1 MILTFFHLKSPCRT
15 KNLIGEVEFGVFQ
28 QVDRSHL
35 LVGTK
40 ENVIASLSPKNGNI
54 CSFYYPLLPSLLSSL
69 LSPLLSS
76 LPSSLLSPLL
86 AFLIFSS
93 LSFISTVWRH
103 VMESSN
109 RLIHMEAFGKGTALS
124 LFPSFPLS
132 FPLFLSGINLN
143 FCFPGLLSIS
153 GDESRSPTLARLWNI
168 QNGRLF
174 WEESLKPHKSEDHSP
189 LLDTASIFNDKE
201 KFSFLLTS
209 HELTALSLAEGVS
222 WKIEFDLLF
231 FSNIQ
236 SS

>member
-124 LFPSFPLS
+124 LFPSFPSFLPSLS
-132 FPLFLSGINLN
+132 LWHQSQF
-143 FCFPGLLSIS
+143 LLSRLAFNFRRRIQIS
-153 GDESRSPTLARLWNI
+153 HLSSIVEHSKWKTFL
-168 QNGRLF
+168 GRI
-174 WEESLKPHKSEDHSP
+174 SQ
-189 LLDTASIFNDKE
+189 AS
-201 KFSFLLTS
+201 
-209 HELTALSLAEGVS
+209 
-222 WKIEFDLLF
+222 
-231 FSNIQ
+231 
-236 SS
+236 